1 MDRVWAYLKSKDEGG
16 ATPEYRVPM
25 MIPGTV
31 LLPLGLLVYRWSAE
45 RTLTWIATD
54 IGIAFFTCGV
64 MSSSQAMQAYLI
76 DEFAEHAASATAAVR
91 ILSNLMG
98 LTFSLFASQL
108 YENFGYGWGYSL
120 LALLFAVV
128 GMPIPLLLW
137 KLGPRIR
144 AIGKSKV

>member
-76 DEFAEHAASATAAVR
+76 DEFAERAASATAAAR
-91 ILSNLMG
+91 ILS
-98 LTFSLFASQL
+98 
-108 YENFGYGWGYSL
+108 
-120 LALLFAVV
+120 
-128 GMPIPLLLW
+128 I
-137 KLGPRIR
+137 
-144 AIGKSKV
+144 